1 MINFSADANEN
12 VPVAPVSETKDAMS
26 FDFSEPEPYHANEM
40 AQQFEQPLIPTEEP
54 HIEPEIPSAPLIPNE
69 QTPEAE
75 VAQLN
80 ESAPAP
86 APVPEPEP
94 PVVETESVVKE
105 AAIAAVAVAATTAV
119 VAAKTATSSK
129 PKPTDPKKPE
139 IKGKSAPIKKA
150 TTTTTTTT
158 ASKLAAKP
166 STTTAS
172 KTAAA
177 PRVASR
183 TVAPKVASTT
193 EKKTTATTTTARR
206 PLSNGSKYPRTIDDF
221 YPISGTYSSF
231 NCFDLTFQL
240 VLHQP

>member
-12 VPVAPVSETKDAMS
+12 VSVAPVSETKDAMS
-26 FDFSEPEPYHANEM
+26 FDFSEPEPYRANEIV
-40 AQQFEQPLIPTEEP
+40 QQFEQPIIPTEEP
-54 HIEPEIPSAPLIPNE
+54 HIEPELPSAPLIPNE
-69 QTPEAE
+69 QIPEAE
-75 VAQLN
+75 VAQLI
-80 ESAPAP
+80 ESAS

-94 PVVETESVVKE
+94 PVVENESVVKE

-119 VAAKTATSSK
+119 IAAKTATSSK
-129 PKPTDPKKPE
+129 SKTTDPKKPE
-139 IKGKSAPIKKA
+139 IKGKLAPIKKA
-150 TTTTTTTT
+150 TTTTTA

-193 EKKTTATTTTARR
+193 EKKTTATTTSARR
-206 PLSNGSKYPRTIDDF
+206 PLSNGSKYPRICDDF
-221 YPISGTYSSF
+221 YSISGSYNSF
-231 NCFDLTFQL
+231 DCFDLTLQL

>member
-26 FDFSEPEPYHANEM
+26 FDFSEPEPYRANEI

-54 HIEPEIPSAPLIPNE
+54 HIEPEIPSAQFIPNE

-80 ESAPAP
+80 ESAS

-94 PVVETESVVKE
+94 PVVENESVVKE

-119 VAAKTATSSK
+119 IAAKTATSSK
-129 PKPTDPKKPE
+129 SKATDPKKTD
-139 IKGKSAPIKKA
+139 IKGKVAPIKRP
-150 TTTTTTTT
+150 TTTTLTA
-158 ASKLAAKP
+158 ASKLGAKP

-206 PLSNGSKYPRTIDDF
+206 PLSNGSKYPRTCDDF
-221 YPISGTYSSF
+221 FTQYQ
-231 NCFDLTFQL
+231 DLIIHL
-240 VLHQP
+240 IVLI